1 MWVVY
6 AQIGSKIS
14 YFKSASKLFDEML
27 DLILFLVGHL
37 GLWKLTWHVFGG
49 LIFILVGPWLEQRQ
63 HLDFP
68 LLNPAKGRGE
78 DVQVAILLKGQ

>member
-37 GLWKLTWHVFGG
+37 GL
-49 LIFILVGPWLEQRQ
+49 
-63 HLDFP
+63 
-68 LLNPAKGRGE
+68 
-78 DVQVAILLKGQ
+78 